1 MTTSEGAELEC
12 RKEEMKSVVELHNYF
27 TYYACPAMHP
37 VNKAGLRKDLSS
49 LENKV
54 RDSFWEMDRGKRNEI

>member
-12 RKEEMKSVVELHNYF
+12 RKEEMKNLEELPNSF
-27 TYYACPAMHP
+27 TYYALPAMHP
-37 VNKAGLRKDLSS
+37 VNKAALSKDLSS

-54 RDSFWEMDRGKRNEI
+54 GGNFFEMDRGK